1 MHKATF
7 PVERVSTLKPEVPN
21 DVKVEFCRDAAAWD
35 SYVRQAPGAST
46 YHQWAWRRV
55 VEETF
60 GHPAH
65 YLAASANGP
74 VRGVLPL
81 IEMKSVLFGHFLIS
95 MPFFNYGGVLADSD
109 AVAGALL
116 ESAGELARELGVRH
130 IELRQGE
137 KKPLPWSETTA
148 KVAMVVPIKSPDE
161 MMKKLGSRLR
171 NKIRHA
177 QKHGLEVRWGIADQV
192 DPLYQV
198 FAENMR
204 NLGTP
209 VMPKD
214 WFVNVCRFLPE
225 NTRIMT
231 VWDEDQPVAAT
242 LITDFRKFV
251 ELPWIAST
259 AAARKHYSTYLLYWT
274 ALEWAHQHGYEAVDL
289 GRCTPGAGTHQF
301 KQQWNP
307 TEVPLHW
314 YYWLASGVPLP
325 HLRPD
330 NPKYKLAIS
339 TWQKMPLWFTNW
351 LGPKI
356 VRSIP

>member
-1 MHKATF
+1 MSIPT
-7 PVERVSTLKPEVPN
+7 VEPRQDI
-21 DVKVEFCRDAAAWD
+21 DVCTDPAAWD
-35 SYVRQAPGAST
+35 TYVRQASRAST

-60 GHPAH
+60 EHTAH
-65 YLAASANGP
+65 YLAAKQNGAL
-74 VRGVLPL
+74 RGVLPL
-81 IEMKSVLFGHFLIS
+81 IEMKSVLFGNFLVS
-95 MPFFNYGGVLADSD
+95 MPFFNYGGVVADSE
-109 AVAGALL
+109 AIAGALL
-116 ESAGELARELGVRH
+116 ARAAELARGLGARH
-130 IELRQGE
+130 VELRQGE
-137 KKPLPWSETTA
+137 RSALPWTESTA
-148 KVAMVVPIKSPDE
+148 KVAMVVPIKDPDE
-161 MMKKLGSRLR
+161 MMKKLSSRLR

-177 QKHGLEVRWGIADQV
+177 QKHGLEVRWGGADQV
-192 DPLYQV
+192 DAFYQV

-214 WFVNVCRFLPE
+214 WFSNVCRFLPE
-225 NTRIMT
+225 HTRIMT
-231 VWDEDQPVAAT
+231 VWDEKQPVAAT
-242 LITDFRKFV
+242 LITDFGKFV

-314 YYWLASGVPLP
+314 YYWLAPGVPLP

-330 NPKYKLAIS
+330 NPKYRLAIS
-339 TWQKMPLWFTNW
+339 TWQRMPLWFTNW